1 MWRPYFHSLPE
12 DAPCCSN
19 RTHLL
24 RSGIKDM
31 GLIDMAQDW
40 NRWRA
45 LVNAVMK
52 LRVHKMRGIFRI
64 AEDLLASHEGVCFM
78 ELGS

>member
-1 MWRPYFHSLPE
+1 
-12 DAPCCSN
+12 
-19 RTHLL
+19 
-24 RSGIKDM
+24 M